1 MKKVAI
7 CKFEDLIGKEDAISV
22 NTMLSIEKLKN
33 KKYLLLVHSNKN
45 IEELLYYN
53 KDFPFID
60 YIVSEKGYYFYDVKK
75 SKKVINNKFS
85 KQNINKICK
94 MYQNGSIKFIG
105 ENGIIKENRI
115 KDEDIYE
122 INIFDSDIK
131 NDEFHIDIKK
141 DKAIVTVKELSYEN
155 IMNDVYSKLKLNEE
169 NIIEINKKILNQFN

>member
-7 CKFEDLIGKEDAISV
+7 CKFEDLIGKEEAISV
-22 NTMLSIEKLKN
+22 NTMLSIEKIKN

-45 IEELLYYN
+45 LEELLYYN
-53 KDFPFID
+53 RDFPFID

-75 SKKVINNKFS
+75 GKKVINNKFS
-85 KQNINKICK
+85 KQIINKICK
-94 MYQNGSIKFIG
+94 MFKNRTIKFIG

-131 NDEFHIDIKK
+131 SDEFSLNIKKEK
-141 DKAIVTVKELSYEN
+141 DKAIVTVKELTYEN
-155 IMNDVYSKLKLNEE
+155 IMKDIYSKLKLKEE
-169 NIIEINKKILNQFN
+169 NIIEINKEMLN